1 MNSITQLLGI
11 AKNRINKKIE
21 KITICSSLSFNQEI
35 DNTKKQLIDLGCKV
49 YVPDIA
55 NEPFDNSSL
64 DANYNL
70 AYCLRN
76 NVQMAHFK
84 KIQDSDAILV
94 LNLDKNGIKN
104 YIGGSVLM
112 EMAIA
117 KFLHKKIF
125 LYNDLPDEKDLRI
138 AFEAK
143 LTEPVIINRDLNK
156 ILCYSFI

>member
-1 MNSITQLLGI
+1 MNSITQLLGV

-21 KITICSSLSFNQEI
+21 KITICSSLCFSKEI
-35 DNTKKQLIDLGCKV
+35 GQITKQLNDLGCKV
-49 YVPDIA
+49 YIPASAQNMEADPNLKL
-55 NEPFDNSSL
+55 NE
-64 DANYNL
+64 NL
-70 AYCLRN
+70 EYCLNN

-94 LNLDKNGIKN
+94 LNLEKNGIKN
-104 YIGGSVLM
+104 YIGGAVLM

-125 LYNDLPDEKDLRI
+125 LFNELPDEKDQRI
-138 AFEAK
+138 AFEAR
-143 LTEPVIINRDLNK
+143 LTEPVVINRDLNK